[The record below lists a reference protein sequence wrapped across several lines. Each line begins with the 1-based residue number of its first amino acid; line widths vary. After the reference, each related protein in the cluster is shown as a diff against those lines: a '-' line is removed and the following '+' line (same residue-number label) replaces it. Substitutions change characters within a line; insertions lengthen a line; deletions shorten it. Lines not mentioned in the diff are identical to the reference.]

1 METVLF
7 VVHIMV
13 VLALIVMV
21 LLQRT
26 EGGALG
32 IGGGGG
38 NMSTSRSTGDIMTKI
53 TTGLALAFFLTSIGI
68 ALIGQTSD
76 SANDILDRIEGTT
89 VTGEGVEGEGGGV
102 LDALGGSIEETTPA
116 VPTEPQVPTGN

>member
-13 VLALIVMV
+13 VLALIVIV
-21 LLQRT
+21 LLQRS

-38 NMSTSRSTGDIMTKI
+38 GGGMSSRATGDIMTKI
-53 TTGLALAFFLTSIGI
+53 TTVLALAFFLTSISI
-68 ALIGQTSD
+68 ALLAQTSD
-76 SANDILDRIEGTT
+76 SANDILDRIQDSTSQGGGSGSE
-89 VTGEGVEGEGGGV
+89 GGV
-102 LDALGGSIEETTPA
+102 LDALDGSLEPS
-116 VPTEPQVPTGN
+116 VPTEPAVPQVPTGN